1 MNHDNEKEL
10 VVPAPIA
17 RPAPHLP
24 PPRLG
29 ARVQALARLR
39 ELARVA
45 AAFDRVATGDI
56 QADPRARLA
65 ALGAAPVRREAWSD
79 EGRVAVEAL
88 LATLDLHQV
97 TLVRRRELEGPCRAE
112 AQARFARDLFPTLTP
127 LTVDA
132 GHPLPRA
139 RLHGILCVAEL
150 SGGPNAGYALVP
162 MPVSVGRWVRLA
174 SAPGTWRFAA
184 VEDLVRIGLSGMFGR
199 DLAGVHVVRVLH
211 AADRTPRLVEHGPD
225 FPAALRERLR
235 AALRLGPEALSPTRA
250 FLGIADFAALCDEV
264 ERA

>member
-10 VVPAPIA
+10 FAPATIA
-17 RPAPHLP
+17 RAAHLP

-29 ARVQALARLR
+29 ARAQALARLR

-45 AAFDRVATGDI
+45 AAFDRVATGDT

-65 ALGAAPVRREAWSD
+65 ALGAAPARREAWSD
-79 EGRVAVEAL
+79 EARVAVEAL

-97 TLVRRRELEGPCRAE
+97 TLVRRRELEGPCRGE

-132 GHPLPRA
+132 AHPLPRA

-150 SGGPNAGYALVP
+150 SGGPNAGFAIVP
-162 MPVSVGRWVRLA
+162 MPVSVGRWVRL
-174 SAPGTWRFAA
+174 SAPPGAWRFAA
-184 VEDLVRIGLSGMFGR
+184 VEDLVRIGLGGMFGR
-199 DLAGVHVVRVLH
+199 DLAGVHVVRVLRG
-211 AADRTPRLVEHGPD
+211 ADRAPRLLEHASDLP
-225 FPAALRERLR
+225 PALRERLG
-235 AALRLGPEALSPTRA
+235 AALRLGPDALCPTRA
-250 FLGIADFAALCDEV
+250 FLGIADFATLCDEV